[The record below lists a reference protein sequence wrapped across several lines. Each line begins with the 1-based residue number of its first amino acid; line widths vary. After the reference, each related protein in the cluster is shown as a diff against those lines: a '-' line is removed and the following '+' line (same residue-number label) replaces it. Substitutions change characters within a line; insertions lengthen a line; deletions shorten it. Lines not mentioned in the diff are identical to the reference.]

1 MKGMQQMSLQ
11 EQKNTGI
18 RFFKDDDGTVTF
30 AFVKLSDL
38 PKEGKHV
45 IKELDI
51 SDAKLMTDKSKSD
64 TVSKVT
70 SLKKGSKSKT
80 TKLGEESK

>member
-1 MKGMQQMSLQ
+1 MQEMSKMTLE

-18 RFFKDDDGTVTF
+18 RFFKNESGKVTF

-38 PKEGKHV
+38 PKEGNHV

-51 SDAKLMTDKSKSD
+51 SE
-64 TVSKVT
+64 
-70 SLKKGSKSKT
+70 SKSKA
-80 TKLGEESK
+80 E

>member
-1 MKGMQQMSLQ
+1 MTLE

-18 RFFKDDDGTVTF
+18 RFFKNESGKVTF

-38 PKEGKHV
+38 PKEGNHV

-51 SDAKLMTDKSKSD
+51 SE
-64 TVSKVT
+64 
-70 SLKKGSKSKT
+70 SKSKA
-80 TKLGEESK
+80 E